1 MIEIYSKPDCGFCK
15 AAKDLLELN
24 DIRYTEHTIGTH
36 LTREEFIE
44 RFPQIKTV
52 PAILVDSNY
61 IGGYNE
67 LLNHVT
73 KVKNDSQ

>member
-1 MIEIYSKPDCGFCK
+1 MIEIYSKPDCGYCK

-24 DIRYTEHTIGTH
+24 DVQYTEHSIGTD

-44 RFPQIKTV
+44 KFPLVKTV
-52 PAILVDSNY
+52 PAILVDGNY

-67 LLNHVT
+67 LLDHVV
-73 KVKNDSQ
+73 KVKNDS